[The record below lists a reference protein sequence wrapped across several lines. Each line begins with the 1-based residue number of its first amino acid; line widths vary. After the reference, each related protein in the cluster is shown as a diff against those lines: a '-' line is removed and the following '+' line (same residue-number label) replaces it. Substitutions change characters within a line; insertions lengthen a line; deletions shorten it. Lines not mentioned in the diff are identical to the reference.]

1 MVMIECRILMNEG
14 QSIAMKKAMSQRL
27 GEVRDE
33 TGCLSYHLTA
43 DLDNPMLFYL
53 FELWTDEPAFMAH
66 VKLPQTKVFSA
77 LLAANSQTIYSALR
91 NGTMGDYAPDL

>member
-1 MVMIECRILMNEG
+1 MVMIECTILLNEG
-14 QSIAMKKAMSQRL
+14 QSTAMRVAMSQRL
-27 GEVRDE
+27 KEVRDE

-66 VKLPQTKVFSA
+66 VKLPQTTAFSA
-77 LLAANSQTIYSALR
+77 LLGANSQTTYSALR
-91 NGTMGDYAPDL
+91 IGTMADYVPDL